1 MQTIRDTFAHGAL
14 PRPRADLLGGRAP
27 GVVLARGREA
37 APEPARGEPPH
48 PAPGAGTRRASARAR
63 GPPRVSH
70 ARRRA
75 AARARGPR
83 PRRAGGGA
91 PGDPAAARCGGR
103 TRPARHRRHRQH
115 VPITRRPAPA
125 ARAASR
131 ARAGDRHR
139 QLGGPRRRR
148 RRQPA
153 RRGRAHAAGARP
165 PARERALPRRSP
177 GRDRRARPPLAA
189 AWRGATHGSRRVA
202 GARRGAGRARRRG
215 RLMTDPAA
223 RRRSI
228 LWRTR
233 FANLFGAVMA
243 FVYFRFIDPVT
254 SGPGVTWIEIIFSAA
269 AVTALMII
277 GARFNARWAVPMLTQ
292 PGSAEARRRAL
303 LFPWAMAGSTLCA
316 WVVAGVIF
324 GVVGPLL
331 GGWFTV
337 LSALRTVIGIT
348 AVGGLVT
355 AAIVF
360 FAIENRWRQ
369 ELPGFFPAGDLS
381 AVRGVPR
388 LPVRA
393 RLLVVFLLTSVGP
406 LALLGIVAWRRSR
419 LAASDPANAGIV
431 LGEMLAIIAFFIV
444 GGLVAAVRLSW
455 VVSDSVAAPL
465 LGLTFAMARVERGD
479 LGAHCPVVSNDEIG
493 AATEGF
499 NRMLDGLREREA
511 IKETFGRYVT
521 REVRDE
527 ILAGRVSVEGEQ
539 REVTVLFADLRDFTP
554 WVESSEPRQVVRD
567 LNAYFAEMEAAIRA
581 HGGLVLQFIGDEIEA
596 VFGAPVPAPDHA
608 VRAVHAAL
616 EMRARLATWNGGRS
630 RPLSHGI
637 GVHTGSVLAGAIGS
651 RERLSYAL
659 VGDTVNLASRIEGLT
674 KQVGADIVVSATTAR
689 ALDGGVTL
697 DPLPAVRVKGKS
709 AEVEVFRVV

>member
-1 MQTIRDTFAHGAL
+1 MQTIRDTFAHGPL

-103 TRPARHRRHRQH
+103 TGPARHRRHRQH

-125 ARAASR
+125 TRAASR

-189 AWRGATHGSRRVA
+189 AWRGATHGPRRVAGDPVRARRHHPPRDRRVVPARRRPAAGGRGAGQRGGDQAAGGGGARRVGHLRRRRARRAARADADGARAGAAARAPPGHRAPARQAADA
-202 GARRGAGRARRRG
+202 GARRGAGRARRCG

-254 SGPGVTWIEIIFSAA
+254 SGPGVTWIEIVFSAA

-277 GARFNARWAVPMLTQ
+277 
-292 PGSAEARRRAL
+292 
-303 LFPWAMAGSTLCA
+303 
-316 WVVAGVIF
+316 
-324 GVVGPLL
+324 
-331 GGWFTV
+331 
-337 LSALRTVIGIT
+337 
-348 AVGGLVT
+348 
-355 AAIVF
+355 
-360 FAIENRWRQ
+360 
-369 ELPGFFPAGDLS
+369 
-381 AVRGVPR
+381 
-388 LPVRA
+388 RA

-406 LALLGIVAWRRSR
+406 LTLLGIIAWRRGR
-419 LAASDPANAGIV
+419 LAAADPANAGIV

-608 VRAVHAAL
+608 ARAVRAAL
-616 EMRARLATWNGGRS
+616 EMRARLATWNGR
-630 RPLSHGI
+630 
-637 GVHTGSVLAGAIGS
+637 
-651 RERLSYAL
+651 
-659 VGDTVNLASRIEGLT
+659 
-674 KQVGADIVVSATTAR
+674 
-689 ALDGGVTL
+689 
-697 DPLPAVRVKGKS
+697 
-709 AEVEVFRVV
+709 

>member
-1 MQTIRDTFAHGAL
+1 
-14 PRPRADLLGGRAP
+14 
-27 GVVLARGREA
+27 
-37 APEPARGEPPH
+37 
-48 PAPGAGTRRASARAR
+48 
-63 GPPRVSH
+63 
-70 ARRRA
+70 
-75 AARARGPR
+75 
-83 PRRAGGGA
+83 
-91 PGDPAAARCGGR
+91 
-103 TRPARHRRHRQH
+103 
-115 VPITRRPAPA
+115 
-125 ARAASR
+125 
-131 ARAGDRHR
+131 
-139 QLGGPRRRR
+139 
-148 RRQPA
+148 
-153 RRGRAHAAGARP
+153 
-165 PARERALPRRSP
+165 
-177 GRDRRARPPLAA
+177 
-189 AWRGATHGSRRVA
+189 
-202 GARRGAGRARRRG
+202 
-215 RLMTDPAA
+215 
-223 RRRSI
+223 
-228 LWRTR
+228 
-233 FANLFGAVMA
+233 MA

-254 SGPGVTWIEIIFSAA
+254 SAPALTWIEIVFSVAA
-269 AVTALMII
+269 YTALTII
-277 GARFNARWAVPMLTQ
+277 GARLGTRWAAPDLAGE
-292 PGSAEARRRAL
+292 PGSVGTRRRAL
-303 LFPWAMAGSTLCA
+303 LFPWTIAGVTLLA
-316 WVVAGVIF
+316 WVVAGVIW
-324 GVVGPLL
+324 GIMGPLL
-331 GGWFTV
+331 AGSFTLGAAV
-337 LSALRTVIGIT
+337 RSMIGIT
-348 AVGGLVT
+348 AVGGIVT

-360 FAIENRWRQ
+360 FSIENRWRQ

-393 RLLVVFLLTSVGP
+393 RLLAVFLLTSVGP
-406 LALLGIVAWRRSR
+406 LILLGIVVWRRGR
-419 LAASDPANAGIV
+419 LAAADPANAGAM
-431 LGEMLAIIAFFIV
+431 LGEMLALIGFLIAA
-444 GGLVAAVRLSW
+444 GLLAAIRLSW

-554 WVESSEPRQVVRD
+554 WVESTEPRQVVRD

-608 VRAVHAAL
+608 ARAVRAAL
-616 EMRARLATWNGGRS
+616 DMRQRLKAWNMGRS

-637 GVHTGSVLAGAIGS
+637 GVHTGLVLAGAIGS

-674 KQVGADIVVSATTAR
+674 KQVGADILVSATTAR
-689 ALDGGVTL
+689 GLDGGVAL

>member
-1 MQTIRDTFAHGAL
+1 MDS
-14 PRPRADLLGGRAP
+14 PR
-27 GVVLARGREA
+27 
-37 APEPARGEPPH
+37 
-48 PAPGAGTRRASARAR
+48 
-63 GPPRVSH
+63 
-70 ARRRA
+70 
-75 AARARGPR
+75 
-83 PRRAGGGA
+83 
-91 PGDPAAARCGGR
+91 
-103 TRPARHRRHRQH
+103 
-115 VPITRRPAPA
+115 
-125 ARAASR
+125 
-131 ARAGDRHR
+131 
-139 QLGGPRRRR
+139 
-148 RRQPA
+148 
-153 RRGRAHAAGARP
+153 
-165 PARERALPRRSP
+165 
-177 GRDRRARPPLAA
+177 
-189 AWRGATHGSRRVA
+189 
-202 GARRGAGRARRRG
+202 
-215 RLMTDPAA
+215 A

-254 SGPGVTWIEIIFSAA
+254 SGPGVTWLEIAFFVVAF
-269 AVTALMII
+269 TALTTV
-277 GARFNARWAVPMLTQ
+277 GTRFNTRWAVPMLRE

-303 LFPWAMAGSTLCA
+303 LFPWAMAGFTLSA

-331 GGWFTV
+331 AGWFTIS
-337 LSALRTVIGIT
+337 SALRTVIGIT
-348 AVGGLVT
+348 AVGGVVT

-360 FAIENRWRQ
+360 FSIENRWRQ

-419 LAASDPANAGIV
+419 LAAADPANAGAM
-431 LGEMLAIIAFFIV
+431 LGEMLALIGFFIV
-444 GGLVAAVRLSW
+444 VGLVAAVRLSW

-479 LGAHCPVVSNDEIG
+479 LDAHCPVVSNDEIG

-499 NRMLDGLREREA
+499 NRMLDGLRERET

-527 ILAGRVSVEGEQ
+527 ILAGRVSFEGEQ
-539 REVTVLFADLRDFTP
+539 REVTMLFADLRDFTP
-554 WVESSEPRQVVRD
+554 WVEATAPRQVVGD
-567 LNAYFAEMEAAIRA
+567 LNAYFAEMETAIRA

-608 VRAVHAAL
+608 ARAVRAAL
-616 EMRARLATWNGGRS
+616 EMRTRLRAWNSGRS

-674 KQVGADIVVSATTAR
+674 KQVGADILVSATTAR
-689 ALDGGVTL
+689 GLDGGVAL
-697 DPLPAVRVKGKS
+697 EPLPAVRVKGKS

>member
-1 MQTIRDTFAHGAL
+1 
-14 PRPRADLLGGRAP
+14 
-27 GVVLARGREA
+27 
-37 APEPARGEPPH
+37 
-48 PAPGAGTRRASARAR
+48 
-63 GPPRVSH
+63 
-70 ARRRA
+70 
-75 AARARGPR
+75 
-83 PRRAGGGA
+83 
-91 PGDPAAARCGGR
+91 
-103 TRPARHRRHRQH
+103 
-115 VPITRRPAPA
+115 
-125 ARAASR
+125 
-131 ARAGDRHR
+131 
-139 QLGGPRRRR
+139 
-148 RRQPA
+148 
-153 RRGRAHAAGARP
+153 
-165 PARERALPRRSP
+165 
-177 GRDRRARPPLAA
+177 
-189 AWRGATHGSRRVA
+189 
-202 GARRGAGRARRRG
+202 
-215 RLMTDPAA
+215 MTDPAA

-228 LWRTR
+228 LWRTP

-254 SGPGVTWIEIIFSAA
+254 SGPGVTWPEIAFFV
-269 AVTALMII
+269 VTFTGLTTV
-277 GARFNARWAVPMLTQ
+277 GARFNTRWALPMLTQ

-303 LFPWAMAGSTLCA
+303 LFPWAMAGSTLSA

-331 GGWFTV
+331 AGWFTV
-337 LSALRTVIGIT
+337 LSALRAVIGIT

-360 FAIENRWRQ
+360 FSIENRWRQ

-381 AVRGVPR
+381 SVRGVPR
-388 LPVRA
+388 LPVRT

-419 LAASDPANAGIV
+419 LAAADPANAGAM
-431 LGEMLAIIAFFIV
+431 LGEMLALIGFFIV
-444 GGLVAAVRLSW
+444 GLLAAIRLSW

-554 WVESSEPRQVVRD
+554 WVESTEPRQVVRD

-596 VFGAPVPAPDHA
+596 VFGAPVPAADHA
-608 VRAVHAAL
+608 ARAVRAAL
-616 EMRARLATWNGGRS
+616 EMRARLATWNAGRA

-674 KQVGADIVVSATTAR
+674 KQVGADILVSATTAR
-689 ALDGGVTL
+689 GLDGGVAL